1 MENWQSAARH
11 NRSHH
16 DLLVCRQSSS
26 GRLNVG
32 TSKNEYLNQNVL
44 QSAVIAKIKGGP
56 KSVDSF
62 SADLGMNADSVSLER
77 NSPFEKVDYDD
88 NENNINQFE
97 DYEESKEL
105 KCKVN

>member
-1 MENWQSAARH
+1 M
-11 NRSHH
+11 
-16 DLLVCRQSSS
+16 
-26 GRLNVG
+26 NVG

-44 QSAVIAKIKGGP
+44 QSAIIARI
-56 KSVDSF
+56 KSVTKSEDSL

-77 NSPFEKVDYDD
+77 NSPFEKVDYED
-88 NENNINQFE
+88 NEININQFE

>member
-1 MENWQSAARH
+1 MLQRAIIAR
-11 NRSHH
+11 
-16 DLLVCRQSSS
+16 
-26 GRLNVG
+26 
-32 TSKNEYLNQNVL
+32 
-44 QSAVIAKIKGGP
+44 IKGGP
-56 KSVDSF
+56 KSEDSL

-77 NSPFEKVDYDD
+77 NSPFEKVDYED